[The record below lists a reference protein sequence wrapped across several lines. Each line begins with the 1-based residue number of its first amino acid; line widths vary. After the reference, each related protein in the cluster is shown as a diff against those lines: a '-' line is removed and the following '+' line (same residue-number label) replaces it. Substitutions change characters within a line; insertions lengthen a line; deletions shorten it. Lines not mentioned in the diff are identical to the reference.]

1 MLLPPPPLYRPFQQ
15 LAEKSST
22 DLKSKTPA
30 KKPAAT
36 KPAATGEKKL
46 FTLLSVWQYLN
57 LSHAC
62 KPMSVLFALQYFIAF
77 FLLSCLHI
85 PLVCSKMH

>member
-30 KKPAAT
+30 KKPATT
-36 KPAATGEKKL
+36 KPAATGEKKI
-46 FTLLSVWQYLN
+46 V
-57 LSHAC
+57 
-62 KPMSVLFALQYFIAF
+62 YFSLWRLYVYQTIF
-77 FLLSCLHI
+77 KLITRL
-85 PLVCSKMH
+85 